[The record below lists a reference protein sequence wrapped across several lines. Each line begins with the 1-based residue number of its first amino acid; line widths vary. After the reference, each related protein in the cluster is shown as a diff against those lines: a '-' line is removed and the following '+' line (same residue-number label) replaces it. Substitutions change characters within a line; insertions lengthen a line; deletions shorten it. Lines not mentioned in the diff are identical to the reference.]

1 MQPKKSRHSWY
12 LIVPVVFFLIITS
25 VIAKNKIY
33 DFIGETSFEFTSSKE
48 TTTNQLRKENTSS
61 SKNISSSLAST
72 AAAPLFFT
80 TIITNAD
87 QVIPCSIDG
96 AELSRFNLCGDFD
109 DTVITL
115 DQSYSSYSWE
125 RLTAGSCP
133 SFDVDAECP
142 TYTCGSQW
150 VEVGTGSTFTLDASG
165 IPSGVGAEYRVS
177 VNGGSPHHIKVKKST
192 ISQTSVK
199 RDYICGVPGR
209 IQITNL
215 SSAYEYAIND
225 GTGFGAWQGAIFD
238 GLLPGTYIV
247 KARLKNTSNTCEY
260 PYAPIEIESKEID
273 IDVTVVDA
281 QCFGENGSI
290 SVQVNDVPGPY
301 KYTLLDSSGIPQ
313 EFTSFIASDTYSF
326 AAVGFG
332 TYSVQVETQQCK
344 ADSANGIQ
352 APRQDVDVAG
362 DAIVIGEGLFS
373 LSASTEVNSSFGCA
387 DITSV
392 DIIVKTSGGAAPYSY
407 MVNGSPTASASYT
420 NQIIHT
426 VTSPGDYNYV
436 ITDANGCTITAS
448 ANVQELSPPSVTASG
463 VDGTCTNGG
472 AKINFNVTNA
482 RGYNLSYRTTSTD
495 AFVSTTQISVVDG
508 TYNDLE
514 VRYEQG
520 GFSCTMILP
529 PVTVISDATI
539 TGTVTK
545 LGDQTCDG
553 VGGSDGGSIEFGTA
567 SGGSG
572 SGFEYSVDGTT
583 FGSAQLFTDLPP
595 GTYSPIIRDNS
606 GCRLELTAIVI
617 EPVNPPTDLNF
628 TQSNIN
634 CALGTTDVQLSAV
647 SASSIANYQIISP
660 VAANNGANDT
670 FTGLS
675 TSTSYTFQIT
685 DANGCIYTESFTPI
699 VISSI
704 RARTK
709 AGGDTRVCNGVSD
722 GSGTFIIDGYNTD
735 FTYQINSEP
744 ISAPQST
751 SEVDLTSRGVGIY
764 TITVTD
770 VETGCTDTAS
780 IEIEESAPLDLAPT
794 VTDMSCANN
803 NRGRVVANTTGGWGS
818 YRYTLEDPNGVVVGP
833 QTNRTFSNLA
843 VPSTP
848 ATPYVLTVTDAEGC
862 TTSFNFELT
871 PLTSPT
877 IAIAS
882 SNLCYEP
889 VAGASVTVS
898 ATGGTPGSGY
908 SYRIN
913 NGTYQ
918 TSPTFDNLSPGTH
931 TVQVI
936 DENNCSDDISVT
948 VNRQLRVSTTVETE
962 IPCGPTPGEIRVN
975 ISNGYLSNAT
985 PKNYQV
991 SIDGGI
997 TFGAIQ
1003 TFTSNSFLYP
1013 VTAGGD
1019 YVFRVTDNLSCEAF
1033 SENLEVKEA
1042 DNIAATADP
1051 IPASCGETSNGGVR
1065 ILPDATSGVPPFEI
1079 DFGNTG
1085 TYTPQTVY
1093 TGLNA
1098 GQTYAYTVRDAR
1110 GCLTLGLDVTI
1121 PTSPNAP
1128 PNASIS
1134 ATNATCSL
1142 TGTNT
1147 GTIVVNSVADGT
1159 PDFTYI
1165 VIDAFGVEV
1174 VRVGPTPNTSEVISH
1189 PDLIPGSYTVRTVDA
1204 LGCSDIDNVS
1214 ISQGD
1219 VSVVPDPVT
1228 PICNVAGFSNTI
1240 TILGGEP
1247 APPGS
1252 DPEFLI
1258 RLIDDP
1264 SAPVSPN
1271 SPPRRHTF
1279 NGLELGVTYTVEI
1292 TDVTTGCIYF
1302 EEIPPQDGPTDLDI
1316 TATSPTVFCDD
1327 FGNGR
1332 TEYEVIDFT
1341 GPNLVIDLIDPA
1353 TGNVLQT
1360 HSPTGLTGGSGS
1372 LYANIFDV
1380 VPGNYTIRVTDADT
1394 CTDATSIDVV
1404 LNVPNLDI
1412 ISNIP
1417 ANCNA
1422 LGQLTVRGSGGA
1434 GGPYTYAFIPSGST
1448 PDKDGTLTPE
1458 TTDDFTSDN
1467 TAVLPGSLSGIVYD
1481 IWVMDSR
1488 GCTFNVSD
1496 DVILLQPSLPA
1507 PTVVVDNQCAASAA
1521 SFDITVSMPS
1531 WVDTPSY
1538 TLNGEQ
1544 NFTGIFT
1551 VSTPGIYTIN
1561 VVDANGCTGTG
1572 TADVYE
1578 FLSGTGEFTSL
1589 PICNNPDGTITITTN
1604 GGSGDFTFELQ
1615 DDLGNTI
1622 VATPTNTTGI
1632 FTGQAPGDYQVLVTD
1647 NIVNDGTGFCTFTV
1661 PVNLDFA
1668 TQPIIE
1674 SEFKEDI
1681 SCNGA
1686 DDGSIT
1692 ITLQAGTDI
1701 DSPVSFE
1708 LTNTGTSATVTNA
1721 TGVFNGLEQGS
1732 YVVEATSARGCSVSS
1747 NVLTID
1753 EPAVFEISASNTD
1766 FTCEIG
1772 SNRFSSSTITVNID
1786 QVGTVGTGYRYSITG
1801 YENYQSSNTFE
1812 IIDDGSTQ
1820 VITVYAIDGNGC
1832 RDEVTLAPI
1841 APPSEVES
1849 TLTLLSALN
1858 CEDPE
1863 RVRINII
1870 GTNNFTIQ
1878 TTSATPIADVTN
1890 SGSDQFVTID
1900 LPNSGEYL
1908 FVVRDNITGC
1918 LYPMPRHDVVNPI
1931 PPIAA
1936 IREAQPVQCFGDSN
1950 GALFI
1955 TVADYVGEY
1964 EYEVYRSDDLT
1975 QSNLIESGTFNTVD
1989 YPDSVTGDDARI
2001 TGLPG
2006 GNFYVRVKALDNPK
2020 CIADSDVANI
2030 RTPNGQLL
2038 VPSESIDN
2046 VTCDNNAGRIIARGQ
2061 GGWDSSAYDYRLLLE
2076 DAAGTITI
2084 GSTTYTELVSYGVNN
2099 EFDSLSS
2106 GNYRVEIR
2114 DVQLCENFFEIT
2126 LDPVDPIIVGI
2137 REPQGLVCPDG
2148 NDAVL
2153 EAYDTTSGDSTTATA
2168 GASGGVA
2175 GAGYKYQLL
2184 YLNSDDNTDVS
2195 SRSGLQDT
2203 PTFDGLASGFI
2214 SAGWYAIEV
2223 SSAYECVGISIPYYV
2238 NPPAPIDPK
2247 LVQVR
2252 APGCG
2257 GEGQMRLSI
2266 ENPEA
2271 GFTYE
2276 YRSSATP
2283 NPATDPFIPM
2293 GGTSIL
2299 IDGVQGFYQY
2309 DVRKTGSAGA
2319 CKSLASEGITLVD
2332 AQDIDLIAS
2341 LPDDISC
2348 ATENDGRIESFS
2360 SGGVGGEMFTLYL
2373 GDPAPASSTFTA
2385 FNPDPSATMVR
2396 GPQTDGTF
2404 EGLDEGTYYI
2414 TVTSGTTCYAIEGPL
2429 VIERPAPIVYDIS
2442 TTNILCNG
2450 DDNGSIRVEILSGGE
2465 GLVQFAINPNFNDF
2479 FSDAENP
2486 NVYVFENLSPG
2497 NDYEILIQD
2506 EQGCGQ
2512 FISVGSITEPET
2524 LSISNVSIQPE
2535 ICLNALDGEVAL
2547 TIIGGTPFVDNFT
2560 LATYYEVKVEGVGFV
2575 TADPSD
2581 PTQGYTRND
2590 DLVFS
2595 NLQGGESYT
2604 FYIRDV
2610 NGCTVER
2617 NINIGVG
2624 VNLEA
2629 EAIPEYGCEGIF
2641 PNSTVTVE
2649 FTDTSVIP
2657 ELLFSLDVDD
2667 MSMATTQRTYGDLIA
2682 GDHTIY
2688 IYHSNGCMNQV
2699 SFTIDEY
2706 LPLTL
2711 SVSKTGPDEIT
2722 AVATGGFGNY
2732 MYSFQGLSAV
2742 SENTFNLNVDAN
2754 VEVQVIDE
2762 KGCVARVTT
2771 PFNFDSMV
2779 EIPNF
2784 FTPNGDNNGD
2794 EWSPKNSELF
2804 PFIDV
2809 KIYDRYG
2816 RIVAQLDQ
2824 VQKWDGTY
2832 EGHDLPTGDYWYVVN
2847 ANDSDKQQYVGHFT
2861 LYR

>member
-1 MQPKKSRHSWY
+1 MQPKKSRYSWY
-12 LIVPVVFFLIITS
+12 VTVPVVFFLLLTS
-25 VIAKNKIY
+25 VMAKNKIY
-33 DFIGETSFEFTSSKE
+33 DFIGITSFDVAITKEDTSHQNENQISKSTQFTSN
-48 TTTNQLRKENTSS
+48 TGNTS
-61 SKNISSSLAST
+61 LE
-72 AAAPLFFT
+72 APLFFS
-80 TIITNAD
+80 TIVSNAD
-87 QVIPCSIDG
+87 ELVSCSGDG
-96 AELSRFNLCGDFD
+96 ATLSRFNLCGSFD
-109 DTVITL
+109 NRVITL

-125 RLTAGSCP
+125 RLNIGSCG
-133 SFDVDAECP
+133 SFDIDEQCP
-142 TYTCGSQW
+142 TYTCGGSW
-150 VEVGTGSTFTLDASG
+150 TEVGTGSTFSLDASS
-165 IPSGVGAEYRVS
+165 IPNGTGAEFRVS
-177 VNGGSPHHIKVKKST
+177 VNGGAPYYIKVKKST
-192 ISQTSVK
+192 ISQTHVK
-199 RDYICGVPGR
+199 RNYICGVPGR
-209 IQITNL
+209 IQVTNL
-215 SSAYEYAIND
+215 SSAYEYAIDD

-247 KARLKNTSNTCEY
+247 KARLKNTTNTCEY
-260 PYAPIEIESKEID
+260 PYEPIVIESREID

-301 KYTLLDSSGIPQ
+301 KYTLLDSSGFPQ
-313 EFTSFIASDTYSF
+313 EFTSFIASDTYNF

-344 ADSANGIQ
+344 ADPANGIQ
-352 APRQDVDVAG
+352 APRQDVDVNG
-362 DAIVIGEGLFS
+362 DAIVIGDGLFS

-392 DIIVKTSGGAAPYSY
+392 DVIVKTSGGAAPYTY
-407 MVNGSPTASASYT
+407 TVNGNPTPSAAYSD
-420 NQIIHT
+420 QIIHT
-426 VTSPGDYNYV
+426 VTSSGDYNYV

-448 ANVQELSPPSVTASG
+448 ANVEELSPPSVTASG

-472 AKINFNVTNA
+472 AKINFNVTDA
-482 RGYNLSYRTTSTD
+482 RGYNLSYRTTSSD

-508 TYNDLE
+508 TYNELE

-529 PVTVISDATI
+529 PVTVTSDATVA
-539 TGTVTK
+539 GTVTK

-553 VGGSDGGSIEFGTA
+553 LGGTGGGSIEFGPA

-572 SGFEYSVDGTT
+572 TGYEYSVDGTT
-583 FGSAQLFTDLPP
+583 FGTTQLFTGLPP
-595 GTYSPIIRDNS
+595 GTYSPIIRDDS
-606 GCRLELTAIVI
+606 GCRLELTPIIIDA
-617 EPVNPPTDLNF
+617 VNPPTDLSF

-647 SASSIANYQIISP
+647 SASNIANYQIISP
-660 VAANNGANDT
+660 TSANNGASDT

-675 TSTSYTFQIT
+675 TSTTYTFQIT
-685 DANGCIYTESFTPI
+685 DDNGCIYTESFTPV

-704 RARTK
+704 RARAK
-709 AGGDTRVCNGVSD
+709 SGGDTRVCNGVSD
-722 GSGTFIIDGYNTD
+722 GSGTFIVDGYNSD

-744 ISAPQST
+744 VSAPQST
-751 SEVDLTSRGVGIY
+751 SEVDLTSRGVGVY

-780 IEIEESAPLDLAPT
+780 IEIEESAPIALTPT
-794 VTDMSCANN
+794 VTAMSCANN
-803 NRGRVVANTTGGWGS
+803 NRGRVVANTTGGWGG
-818 YRYTLEDPNGVVVGP
+818 YRYTLQYPDGTTIVGP
-833 QTNRTFSNLA
+833 QSNRTFSNLA
-843 VPSTP
+843 VETTP
-848 ATPYVLTVTDAEGC
+848 TTPYVLTVTDAEGC
-862 TTSFNFELT
+862 TEDFEFHLT
-871 PLTSPT
+871 ALTSPT

-889 VAGASVTVS
+889 VSGASVTVS
-898 ATGGTPGSGY
+898 ATGGTPGAGY
-908 SYRIN
+908 RYRIN

-918 TSPTFDNLSPGTH
+918 TSPTFGNLTPGTH

-936 DENNCSDDISVT
+936 DDNNCSDDISIT
-948 VNRQLRVSTTVETE
+948 INRQLRVSTSVETE
-962 IPCGPTPGEIRVN
+962 IPCGVAPGQIRVN

-997 TFGAIQ
+997 TYGAVQ
-1003 TFTSNSFLYP
+1003 TFTANSFLYP
-1013 VTAGGD
+1013 VTVGGD
-1019 YVFRVTDNLSCEAF
+1019 YVFRVTDNESCEAF
-1033 SENLEVKEA
+1033 SENLEVQEA
-1042 DNIAATADP
+1042 DNIDATAEP

-1065 ILPDATSGVPPFEI
+1065 IIPDATSGVPPFEI

-1085 TYTPQTVY
+1085 TFSAQTVY

-1098 GQTYAYTVRDAR
+1098 GQTYNYTVRDAR
-1110 GCLTLGLDVTI
+1110 GCLTSGLDVTI

-1134 ATNATCSL
+1134 ATDATCSL

-1174 VRVGPTPNTSEVISH
+1174 VRVGPTSSTSEVITH
-1189 PDLIPGSYTVRTVDA
+1189 PDLIPGNYTVRTVDA
-1204 LGCSDIDNVS
+1204 LGCSDIDSVT
-1214 ISQGD
+1214 ISQSD
-1219 VSVVPDPVT
+1219 VTVVPDPVT
-1228 PICNVAGFSNTI
+1228 PVCNVAGFSNI
-1240 TILGGEP
+1240 VTILGGVEP
-1247 APPGS
+1247 TPGN
-1252 DPEFLI
+1252 PEFLI
-1258 RLIDDP
+1258 RLVGDP
-1264 SAPVSPN
+1264 SLPVSPN
-1271 SPPRRHTF
+1271 VTNRRHQF
-1279 NGLELGVTYTVEI
+1279 NDLQLGVTYTVEV

-1302 EEIPPQDGPTDLDI
+1302 EEIPPIDGPTDLDI
-1316 TATSPTVFCDD
+1316 TATSPTAFCDD

-1332 TEYEVIDFT
+1332 TNYEVVDFT
-1341 GPNLVIDLIDPA
+1341 GPNLVIDLIDPE
-1353 TGNVLQT
+1353 TDNILQT
-1360 HSPTGLTGGSGS
+1360 HSPTGLTGGAGS
-1372 LYANIFDV
+1372 SYTNTFDIA
-1380 VPGNYTIRVTDADT
+1380 PGNYTIRVTDADT
-1394 CTDATSIDVV
+1394 CTDGTSIDVV

-1434 GGPYTYAFIPSGST
+1434 GGPYTYAFIPAGNL
-1448 PDKDGTLTPE
+1448 PDKDGISTTD
-1458 TTDDFTSDN
+1458 TTDDFTADN
-1467 TAVLPGSLSGIVYD
+1467 TAVLPGSLAGIAYD

-1488 GCTFNVSD
+1488 GCTFNVSE
-1496 DVILLQPSLPA
+1496 DVILLQPNLPA
-1507 PTVVVDNQCAASAA
+1507 PTVVVDNQCAASAS
-1521 SFDITVSMPS
+1521 SFDITVTMPS

-1544 NFTGIFT
+1544 NFTGVFT
-1551 VSTPGIYTIN
+1551 VSTPGAYTID

-1578 FLSGTGEFTSL
+1578 FLSGTGEFSTL
-1589 PICNNPDGTITITTN
+1589 PICDNPDGTIAITTN

-1615 DDLGNTI
+1615 DELGNTI
-1622 VATPTNTTGI
+1622 VATPTNTTGV
-1632 FTGQAPGDYQVLVTD
+1632 FTGQRQGDYQVLITD
-1647 NIVNDGTGFCTFTV
+1647 NIVNDGTGFCSFIV
-1661 PVNLDFA
+1661 PVNLDIA
-1668 TQPIIE
+1668 TPPVIE

-1686 DDGSIT
+1686 NNGSIT
-1692 ITLQAGTDI
+1692 ITLAAGTDI
-1701 DSPVSFE
+1701 DSPINYE

-1721 TGVFNGLEQGS
+1721 TGVFNNLQQGS
-1732 YVVEATSARGCSVSS
+1732 YVVEVSSARGCIATSS
-1747 NVLTID
+1747 VLTID
-1753 EPAVFEISASNTD
+1753 EPDVFEISASSTP

-1772 SNRFSSSTITVNID
+1772 SNRFSSSTITVNVD
-1786 QVGTVGTGYRYSITG
+1786 QVGTVGSGYRYSITG

-1820 VITVYAIDGNGC
+1820 TITVYAIDGNGC

-1841 APPSEVES
+1841 APPSDVVSALSVVS
-1849 TLTLLSALN
+1849 TLN

-1863 RVRINII
+1863 TIRIDVT
-1870 GTNNFTIQ
+1870 GTNDFTVQ
-1878 TTSATPIADVTN
+1878 TTSAASIPDVTN
-1890 SGSDQFVTID
+1890 SGSNQFVTID
-1900 LPNSGEYL
+1900 LPSVGEYL
-1908 FVVRDNITGC
+1908 FVVRDNVTGC
-1918 LYPMPRHDVVNPI
+1918 LYPLPRHDVVNPI
-1931 PPIAA
+1931 PPVAA

-1964 EYEVYRSDDLT
+1964 EYTVYRSDDLT
-1975 QSNLIESGTFNTVD
+1975 QSTPIATGTFDTND

-2006 GNFYVRVKALDNPK
+2006 GNFYVRVRSIDSPK
-2020 CIADSDVANI
+2020 CIDDSDVANI
-2030 RTPNGQLL
+2030 RTPNGPLS
-2038 VPSESIDN
+2038 VPSIEIDN
-2046 VTCDNNAGRIIARGQ
+2046 VTCDDNSGKIVATGQ
-2061 GGWDSSAYDYRLLLE
+2061 GGWDSTPYDYRLLLE
-2076 DAAGTITI
+2076 DTAGAITI
-2084 GSTTYTELVSYGVNN
+2084 GSNTYTEVVSYGAAN
-2099 EFDSLSS
+2099 EFEGLSS
-2106 GNYRVEIR
+2106 GSYRVEIR
-2114 DVQLCENFFEIT
+2114 DAELCENFFEIT
-2126 LDPVDPIIVGI
+2126 LDAIDPIVVGI

-2153 EAYDTTSGDSTTATA
+2153 EAFDTTSGDSTTATA

-2184 YLNSDDNTDVS
+2184 YLDSNDNTDIS
-2195 SRSGLQDT
+2195 SRSGLQDA
-2203 PTFDGLASGFI
+2203 PTFDGVSSGFI

-2223 SSAYECVGISIPYYV
+2223 SSGYNCIGVSEPYYV
-2238 NPPAPIDPK
+2238 NPPTPIDPK

-2257 GEGQMRLSI
+2257 GQGQMRLSI

-2276 YRSSATP
+2276 YRSSTA
-2283 NPATDPFIPM
+2283 ADTDPFIPM
-2293 GGTSIL
+2293 SSTSIL
-2299 IDGVQGFYQY
+2299 IDGNQGFYQY
-2309 DVRKTGSAGA
+2309 DVRKIGSAGA

-2332 AQDIDLIAS
+2332 AQAIELVAN

-2360 SGGVGGEMFTLYL
+2360 SGGVGGEQYTLYL
-2373 GDPAPASSTFTA
+2373 GDPAPASSSYTP
-2385 FNPDPSATMVR
+2385 FNPDPSANLVR
-2396 GPQTDGTF
+2396 GPQDDGTF

-2414 TVTSGTTCYAIEGPL
+2414 AVTSGSTCYDIEGPL
-2429 VIERPAPIVYDIS
+2429 VIERPAPIVYNVT
-2442 TTNILCNG
+2442 TTNISCNG
-2450 DDNGSIRVEILSGGE
+2450 ESDGSITVEILSGGE
-2465 GLVQFAINPNFNDF
+2465 GLVQFAINPNFNEF
-2479 FSDAENP
+2479 FSDSENP
-2486 NVYVFENLSPG
+2486 NIYVFENLSAG
-2497 NDYEILIQD
+2497 NNYEILVQD
-2506 EQGCGQ
+2506 EQGCGEL
-2512 FISVGSITEPET
+2512 ISIPAITEPEV
-2524 LSISNVSIQPE
+2524 LSISNIVIQPE
-2535 ICLNALDGEVAL
+2535 ICLNAFDGEVEL
-2547 TIIGGTPFVDNFT
+2547 TITGGTPFEDSLTF
-2560 LATYYEVKVEGVGFV
+2560 ATYYETKVEGVGFD
-2575 TADPSD
+2575 APDPSD
-2581 PTQGYTRND
+2581 PNEGYTRND

-2595 NLQGGESYT
+2595 NLQGGESYR
-2604 FYIRDV
+2604 FFIRDM

-2617 NINIGVG
+2617 NVNIGVG
-2624 VNLEA
+2624 VNLES
-2629 EAIPEYGCEGIF
+2629 EAIPQYGCEGIF

-2649 FTDTSVIP
+2649 FTDASVIP
-2657 ELLFSLDVDD
+2657 DLLFSLDVDD
-2667 MSMATTQRTYGDLIA
+2667 MSVATTQRTYGDLIA

-2706 LPLTL
+2706 MPLSLT
-2711 SVSKTGPDEIT
+2711 VTKTGPDELT

-2742 SENTFNLNVDAN
+2742 SNNVFKLTADAN
-2754 VEVQVIDE
+2754 VSVEVTDE
-2762 KGCVARVTT
+2762 LGCVARVMI
-2771 PFNFDSMV
+2771 PFDFDSMV

-2784 FTPNGDNNGD
+2784 FTPNGDNMGD
-2794 EWSPKNSELF
+2794 TWSPKNSELF

-2824 VQKWDGTY
+2824 VKKWDGTY
-2832 EGHDLPTGDYWYVVN
+2832 EGSDLPTGDYWYVVN
-2847 ANDSDKQQYVGHFT
+2847 ANDHDKQQYVGHFT